1 MVITRFAPSP
11 TGFLHI
17 GGVRTAIFSYL
28 WAKNN
33 NGKFLLRIE
42 DTDKKRNSDEAT
54 KEILKAFEWLNIEI
68 SDDIVYQSQR
78 DDIYAK
84 YIAQL
89 LEEGKAY
96 HCYMSKEEL
105 DTLREEQQ
113 AKGERSRYNG
123 KYRDFEGEPPEGIE
137 PVVRIKADARDITIN
152 DGVKGEVV
160 FPADQIDDFIIARS
174 DGSPTYNFVVAIDD
188 YLMKVSDVI
197 RGDDHLSNTP
207 KQMLIYEALGFEIP
221 NFFHI
226 PMILNEKGKK
236 LSKRDNASNVMD
248 YKDMGYFPEALL
260 NYLVRLGWSSGDQE
274 IFSFEAMMDKF
285 NPNDI
290 NKSASAINPDKL
302 LWLNS
307 HYLKN
312 FSNDELCGKLEE
324 IGVFLNSNDKIDIL
338 LNSIKERAKTLI
350 DIKETVSNI
359 LNEPSEYDA
368 KAVKKHIKNDA
379 ISLLEK
385 FIVSLDG
392 TFLSLPI
399 HYETHFNEFLE
410 KEDTKMPKIAQPL
423 RIALLGITNSPAIYD
438 VLCVLEKDEIIK
450 RINKFLEYNKGE

>member
-1 MVITRFAPSP
+1 MIITRFAPSP

-42 DTDKKRNSDEAT
+42 DTDKKRNSQEAT
-54 KEILKAFEWLNIEI
+54 QEILKAFKWLNIEI
-68 SDDIVYQSQR
+68 NDDIVYQSQR

-84 YIAQL
+84 YIKQL
-89 LEEGKAY
+89 LDEDKAY
-96 HCYMSKEEL
+96 YCYMSKDEL

-113 AKGERSRYNG
+113 AKGERSHYNG
-123 KYRDFEGEPPEGIE
+123 KYRDFNGEPPKGVN
-137 PVVRIKADARDITIN
+137 PVVRIKAEKKNITVN
-152 DGVKGEVV
+152 DGVKGEVI

-207 KQMLIYEALGFEIP
+207 KQILVYEALGFDIP

-274 IFSFEAMMDKF
+274 IFSLEAMIDKF

-290 NKSASAINPDKL
+290 NKSASAINSDKL

-312 FSNDELCGKLEE
+312 FSNADICEKLGE
-324 IGVFLNSNDKIDIL
+324 IGVFLNNNDKIDIL
-338 LNSIKERAKTLI
+338 LNSIKERAKTLL
-350 DIKETVSNI
+350 DIKEIISTI
-359 LNEPSEYDA
+359 LNEPSKYNA
-368 KAVKKHIKNDA
+368 KDIKKHI
-379 ISLLEK
+379 
-385 FIVSLDG
+385 
-392 TFLSLPI
+392 
-399 HYETHFNEFLE
+399 
-410 KEDTKMPKIAQPL
+410 
-423 RIALLGITNSPAIYD
+423 
-438 VLCVLEKDEIIK
+438 
-450 RINKFLEYNKGE
+450 

>member
-54 KEILKAFEWLNIEI
+54 KEILRAFKWLNIEI
-68 SDDIVYQSQR
+68 NDDIVYQSQR
-78 DDIYAK
+78 DDIYTK
-84 YIAQL
+84 YINQL
-89 LEEGKAY
+89 LEEKKAY

-105 DTLREEQQ
+105 DALREEQQ

-123 KYRDFEGEPPEGIE
+123 KYRDFIGEPPKGIE
-137 PVVRIKADARDITIN
+137 PVVRIKAEARDITIN

-197 RGDDHLSNTP
+197 RGDDHLSNAP
-207 KQMLIYEALGFEIP
+207 KQMLIYEALGFDAP
-221 NFFHI
+221 KFFHI

-248 YKDMGYFPEALL
+248 YKDEGYFSEALL

-274 IFSFEAMMDKF
+274 IFSIEMMIDKF

-290 NKSASAINPDKL
+290 NKSASAINPEKL

-307 HYLKN
+307 HYLKS
-312 FSNDELCGKLEE
+312 FSNADISERLGE
-324 IGVFLNSNDKIDIL
+324 IGVFLNNNDKIDIL
-338 LNSIKERAKTLI
+338 LDSIKERAKTLL

-359 LNEPSEYDA
+359 LNEPSEYNA
-368 KAVKKHIKNDA
+368 KAVKKNIKDNTLD
-379 ISLLEK
+379 LLEK
-385 FIVSLDG
+385 YINSLEGED
-392 TFLSLPI
+392 FSLPSGC
-399 HYETHFNEFLE
+399 ETHLNKFLE
-410 KEDTKMPKIAQPL
+410 SENIKIPQIAQPL
-423 RIALLGITNSPAIYD
+423 RISLLGITNSPAIYD
-438 VLCVLEKDEIIK
+438 VLCVLGKDEIIK
-450 RINKFLEYNKGE
+450 RVNKFLEYKKGE

>member
-1 MVITRFAPSP
+1 MIITRFAPSP

-42 DTDKKRNSDEAT
+42 DTDKKRNSNEAT
-54 KEILKAFEWLNIEI
+54 KEILKAFKWLNIEI
-68 SDDIVYQSQR
+68 NDEVIYQSQR
-78 DDIYAK
+78 DDIYTK
-84 YIAQL
+84 YINQL
-89 LEEGKAY
+89 LEEKKAY
-96 HCYMSKEEL
+96 YCYMSKEEL

-123 KYRDFEGEPPEGIE
+123 KYRDFTGEIPKGIK
-137 PVVRIKADARDITIN
+137 PAIRIKANNKDITIN
-152 DGVKGEVV
+152 DGVKGDVV
-160 FPADQIDDFIIARS
+160 FPADQVDDFIIARS

-207 KQMLIYEALGFEIP
+207 KQILIYEALGFKIP

-248 YKDMGYFPEALL
+248 YKDKGYFSEALL

-274 IFSFEAMMDKF
+274 IFSTEMMIDKF

-290 NKSASAINPDKL
+290 NKSASAINPEKL

-312 FSNDELCGKLEE
+312 FSNADICEKLGE
-324 IGVFLNSNDKIDIL
+324 IGIFLNNNDKIDIL
-338 LNSIKERAKTLI
+338 LDSIKERAKTLL
-350 DIKETVSNI
+350 DIKETVANI
-359 LNEPSEYDA
+359 LNEPTEYDA
-368 KAVKKHIKNDA
+368 KAIKKHIKNDA

-385 FIVSLDG
+385 YLTSLKDED
-392 TFLSLPI
+392 FLLPTDCEK
-399 HYETHFNEFLE
+399 HLNKFLE
-410 KEDTKMPKIAQPL
+410 NEDIKMPKIAQPL
-423 RIALLGITNSPAIYD
+423 RISLLGITNSPAIYD
-438 VLCVLEKDEIIK
+438 VLCVLGKDEIIK
-450 RINKFLEYNKGE
+450 RVNKFLEYNKGQ